1 MTSTFSDR
9 ATMTLFESDHVC
21 LNRFRMTKITDFK
34 GGQFLKKLLCCVGVN
49 SSF

>member
-1 MTSTFSDR
+1 
-9 ATMTLFESDHVC
+9 MTLFESDHVC

-34 GGQFLKKLLCCVGVN
+34 GGPQFLKKLLCCVGVN